1 MLSQRKQALV
11 AEPGFIWSKSP
22 STVHTE
28 FANRMAGGNHPD
40 AVYRQ
45 LIAEIAD
52 HHTSGTITNRDAH
65 RAANEAFGRLLMA
78 KKRKKAS
85 PGLAPLPTGK
95 HSLDDPD
102 EVGTATAGGMPNPVN
117 PYTGGALFG
126 DAPDLTPKAARRKQA
141 LMAKKKR
148 SRSQGGEWERDPLD
162 NSGADSFLG
171 HTPDHKIPQYL
182 EHLRGKLNGENI
194 SQGELMDL
202 QSLGENGYIHPDDQE
217 LHEAAG
223 TSEEDFNRMQNHD
236 WDSDPFDPREFGASR
251 RKQAWSGWGPSVA
264 PKRHKV
270 AGWEWDEYLNA
281 HIANSPRKFE
291 CSCGTPVNVPDYHR
305 CKCGKVWNTYV
316 IGTGGDRREAS
327 AEKFIARE
335 VPERE
340 NVIIAKRHKAYGDY
354 DKALN
359 DWEAE
364 EESMKEF
371 PSNHVPKVNTEVK
384 GKTAPD
390 WHSRDHKTQ
399 RWVNKG

>member
-1 MLSQRKQALV
+1 MDQFGTEHPHPRAIPKLQQAPGSGVAPQVHQKAIASGRKRALM
-11 AEPGFIWSKSP
+11 AEPGYIWSKSP

-28 FANRMAGGNHPD
+28 FASRMAKGNHPD

-52 HHTSGTITNRDAH
+52 HHGKGAITNRDAH

-78 KKRKKAS
+78 RKKRQA
-85 PGLAPLPTGK
+85 GAVPTT
-95 HSLDDPD
+95 D
-102 EVGTATAGGMPNPVN
+102 EPEAANPQSTVN
-117 PYTGGALFG
+117 GPQN
-126 DAPDLTPKAARRKQA
+126 PPPV
-141 LMAKKKR
+141 
-148 SRSQGGEWERDPLD
+148 QGG
-162 NSGADSFLG
+162 
-171 HTPDHKIPQYL
+171 
-182 EHLRGKLNGENI
+182 
-194 SQGELMDL
+194 QGSNLPAVK
-202 QSLGENGYIHPDDQE
+202 QG
-217 LHEAAG
+217 
-223 TSEEDFNRMQNHD
+223 
-236 WDSDPFDPREFGASR
+236 R

-291 CSCGTPVNVPDYHR
+291 CNCGEKVNVPDYHR

-327 AEKFIARE
+327 AEKFIARL

-340 NVIIAKRHKAYGDY
+340 NVIIAKRHAGY
-354 DKALN
+354 DDHDQRAN
-359 DWEAE
+359 DMEFNLEQE
-364 EESMKEF
+364 EMKEF